1 MRCEPYSELDR
12 VSESRDMLT
21 QRVLRVPCSVHY
33 LPRNTQYE
41 TRNTATKRISRYST
55 TEV

>member
-41 TRNTATKRISRYST
+41 TRNTKHGY
-55 TEV
+55 EKNL